1 MRAAREL
8 EEILAL
14 LAKRQGALDLAWGE
28 GLDRLFTGDRI
39 LRLGYSTE
47 RDYARERLGV
57 PPRTMFQALALARAC
72 AGQPLLRKAVA
83 SGLVSPCKARAL
95 APVVGDDEPAWTA
108 FAMDSTVRALE
119 AAVRAT
125 GREPPPEFGAESL
138 VFRMSPLQQDRLDRA
153 LALAAEAMGGG
164 VPTWQCYE
172 ALAQEWLSD
181 HGEWEPEEGGAWGP
195 APREARPLPQPV
207 PAQLAAIAEAR
218 PLVEERV
225 PETGVPRK
233 LDAFVLRLAAERSRH
248 DEVVGV
254 LALRVV
260 DGCAWAAAGYR
271 TVNEYSTERLGMSPG
286 VFRQRVWLERRMFA
300 LPELR
305 DALSSGRLTCS
316 KALLVAQEATEE
328 NVADL
333 IAQASATTWQQTE
346 RDATAR
352 EDRRNR
358 AVSVRR
364 LWAPRR
370 A

>member
-1 MRAAREL
+1 
-8 EEILAL
+8 
-14 LAKRQGALDLAWGE
+14 
-28 GLDRLFTGDRI
+28 
-39 LRLGYSTE
+39 
-47 RDYARERLGV
+47 
-57 PPRTMFQALALARAC
+57 MFEALALARAC
-72 AGQPLLRKAVA
+72 ARRPLLRKAVA
-83 SGLVSPCKARAL
+83 SGLVSPCKARAI
-95 APVVGDDEPAWTA
+95 APVVDDDEPAWTA
-108 FAMDSTVRALE
+108 LAVGSTVRALE
-119 AAVRAT
+119 AAVRAM

-138 VFRMSPLQQDRLDRA
+138 VFRMSPSQQDRLDRA

-172 ALAQEWLSD
+172 ALAQEWLSG
-181 HGEWEPEEGGAWGP
+181 HGEWEPEDEGAWGP
-195 APREARPLPQPV
+195 APRLQARPLPQPV

-218 PLVEERV
+218 ALVEERA
-225 PETGVPRK
+225 PETLVPRE
-233 LDAFVLRLAAERSRH
+233 LDAFVLRLAAARSRH
-248 DEVVGV
+248 DEVVGL

-316 KALLVAQEATEE
+316 KALLVAQDATAED
-328 NVADL
+328 VADL
-333 IAQASATTWQQTE
+333 IAQASETTWQQTE
-346 RDATAR
+346 REATAR

-358 AVSVRR
+358 AASVRR